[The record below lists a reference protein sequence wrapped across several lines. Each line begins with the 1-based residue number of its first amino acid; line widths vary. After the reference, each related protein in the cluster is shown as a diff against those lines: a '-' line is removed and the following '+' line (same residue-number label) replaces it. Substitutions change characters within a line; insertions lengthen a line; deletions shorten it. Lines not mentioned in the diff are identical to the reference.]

1 MLDEIAL
8 IMIMRDVSD
17 ITQDRGVDNKP
28 YHQRDAEALEALA
41 DELTEASFRERVG
54 CGYAG
59 KKEHQ
64 RHKPGAD
71 EHDHKCK
78 RLYVIEKDIVL
89 LAPGVVGHARMI
101 EDQQ

>member
-1 MLDEIAL
+1 MLDEIAFV
-8 IMIMRDVSD
+8 MVMCNVSD
-17 ITQDRGVDNKP
+17 VTQDRGVYDKAC
-28 YHQRDAEALEALA
+28 HQRDAEALETLA

-64 RHKPGAD
+64 SHKPGAD

-78 RLYVIEKDIVL
+78 RLYVIEKYIVL
-89 LAPGVVGHARMI
+89 LAPCVVGHAGVI